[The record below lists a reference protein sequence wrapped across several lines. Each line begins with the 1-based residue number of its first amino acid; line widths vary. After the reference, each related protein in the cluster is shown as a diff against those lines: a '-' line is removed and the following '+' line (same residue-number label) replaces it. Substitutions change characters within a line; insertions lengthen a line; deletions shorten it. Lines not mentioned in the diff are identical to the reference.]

1 MVDVMPLVSTQ
12 WLATHVGDPQLR
24 IIDIRSVVDGGAR
37 AAYEQ
42 AHVPGATHTDYAKDG
57 WRATRGMATGLLPEA
72 GALARLIGGLGV
84 RPEHHVVI
92 VSAGTTAG
100 DFSAAARV
108 YWTLKSAGHRAVSI
122 LDGGMAA
129 WTREG
134 RPTEAGAGTVP
145 PASDYPVALD
155 PACRAELA
163 GVERAVADGSA
174 ILLDSRATA
183 SFEGREKSPQ
193 AMRAGRL
200 PGSLQVDHAEAFD
213 KAAQRLRPL
222 ADLQRLFAAVP
233 DGPVMNY
240 CNTGHQAATNWFVL
254 SELLRR
260 PGATLYDG
268 SMSQWTED
276 PAHEVAVGPPLPD
289 CGERSTSAR

>member
-1 MVDVMPLVSTQ
+1 MAQVTPLVSTQ
-12 WLATHVGDPQLR
+12 WLETQLSDPRLR
-24 IIDIRSVVDGGAR
+24 IVDIRSVVDGGAR
-37 AAYEQ
+37 PAYEQ

-57 WRATRGMATGLLPEA
+57 WRATRGMATGLLPDA
-72 GALARLIGGLGV
+72 GALARLVGRLGV

-92 VSAGTTAG
+92 VSAGTTVG

-108 YWTLKSAGHRAVSI
+108 YWTLKTAGHKAVSI

-129 WTREG
+129 WSREG
-134 RPTEAGAGTVP
+134 RQTETGAGTVP
-145 PASDYPVALD
+145 PPSDYPVALD
-155 PACRAELA
+155 VSHRAELA
-163 GVERAVADGSA
+163 GVEQAVLDGTA
-174 ILLDSRATA
+174 ILLDSRSTA

-193 AMRAGRL
+193 ATRAGRL

-222 ADLQRLFAAVP
+222 ADLQRLFSGVP
-233 DGPVMNY
+233 EGPVMNY

-276 PAHEVAVGPPLPD
+276 PAHAVSVGPA
-289 CGERSTSAR
+289 G